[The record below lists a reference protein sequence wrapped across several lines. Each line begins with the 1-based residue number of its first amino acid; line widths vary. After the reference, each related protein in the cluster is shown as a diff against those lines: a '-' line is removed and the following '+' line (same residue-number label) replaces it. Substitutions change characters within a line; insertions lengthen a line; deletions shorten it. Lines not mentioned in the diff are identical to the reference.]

1 MSRHKELDRS
11 FSPGAILFDD
21 DLLTTPPTFE
31 ELLSQSMLS
40 ILRSVFEYSG
50 DTADA
55 VCLFIEF
62 NRFSDDVSYMPM
74 FRYGKDFYNA
84 DEISVMSE
92 SGKSTDVDKSK
103 SESWLDDL
111 LRDYIT
117 KSLVPLYGRHHK
129 MIPTQIWVFY
139 DLVEEKH
146 TDEMA
151 IHLHV
156 MYDLSTNSRTKTSD
170 IDESVRSWVSRTMSI
185 HSVSVQPN
193 RGNIN

>member
-1 MSRHKELDRS
+1 MSRHKELDRG

>member
-11 FSPGAILFDD
+11 FSPGSILFDD

-40 ILRSVFEYSG
+40 ILRSIFEYSG

-62 NRFSDDVSYMPM
+62 SKFSSDVSYMPM

-84 DEISVMSE
+84 DEISVMSK
-92 SGKSTDVDKSK
+92 SSKSTDVDSR

-111 LRDYIT
+111 LGDYIT
-117 KSLVPLYGRHHK
+117 KSLVPLYDRHHK

-156 MYDLSTNSRTKTSD
+156 MYDLSTNNRTKTSD
-170 IDESVRSWVSRTMSI
+170 IDESVRSWVSRTMST

>member
-1 MSRHKELDRS
+1 MSRHKELDRG

-92 SGKSTDVDKSK
+92 NSKSTDVDNR
-103 SESWLDDL
+103 SESWLDNL

-117 KSLVPLYGRHHK
+117 KSLVPLYDRHHK

-139 DLVEEKH
+139 DLIEEKH

-156 MYDLSTNSRTKTSD
+156 MYDLSTNNRTKTSD
-170 IDESVRSWVSRTMSI
+170 IDESVRSWVSRTMRMP
-185 HSVSVQPN
+185 SVSAQPN

>member
-11 FSPGAILFDD
+11 FSPGSILFDD

-40 ILRSVFEYSG
+40 ILRSIFEYSG

-62 NRFSDDVSYMPM
+62 SRFSDDVSYMPM

-84 DEISVMSE
+84 DEISVMSK
-92 SGKSTDVDKSK
+92 SSKSTDVDSR

-111 LRDYIT
+111 LGDYIT
-117 KSLVPLYGRHHK
+117 KSLVPLYDRHHK

-139 DLVEEKH
+139 DLIEEKH

-156 MYDLSTNSRTKTSD
+156 MYDLSINNKTEISD
-170 IDESVRSWVSRTMSI
+170 IDESVRSWVSRTMRMP
-185 HSVSVQPN
+185 SVSAQPN

>member
-1 MSRHKELDRS
+1 MSRHKEFDRS

-62 NRFSDDVSYMPM
+62 SKSSDDVSYMPM

-92 SGKSTDVDKSK
+92 SSKSTDVDK

-111 LRDYIT
+111 LGDYIT
-117 KSLVPLYGRHHK
+117 NSLVPLYGRHCK
-129 MIPTQIWVFY
+129 LIPTQIWVFY
-139 DLVEEKH
+139 DLIEEKH

>member
-1 MSRHKELDRS
+1 MSRHKELDRG

-92 SGKSTDVDKSK
+92 NSKSTDVDNR

-117 KSLVPLYGRHHK
+117 NSLVPLYVRHHK

-156 MYDLSTNSRTKTSD
+156 MYDLSTNNETRVSD

>member
-1 MSRHKELDRS
+1 MSRHKELDRG

-21 DLLTTPPTFE
+21 DLLTPPPTFE

-40 ILRSVFEYSG
+40 VLRSVFEYSG

-55 VCLFIEF
+55 VCLFVEF
-62 NRFSDDVSYMPM
+62 NRFSDNVSYMPL

-84 DEISVMSE
+84 DEISVMSDRV
-92 SGKSTDVDKSK
+92 KSTDVDK

-156 MYDLSTNSRTKTSD
+156 MYDLSTSNENKISN

-185 HSVSVQPN
+185 QSVSAQSN